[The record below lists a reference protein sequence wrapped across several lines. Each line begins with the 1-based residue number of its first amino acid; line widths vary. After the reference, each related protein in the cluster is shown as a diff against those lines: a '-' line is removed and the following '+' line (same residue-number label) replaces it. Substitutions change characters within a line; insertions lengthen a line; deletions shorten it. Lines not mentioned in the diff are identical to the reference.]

1 VRKKNSIWQ
10 DFRSGN
16 RAAYEQ
22 LIRDFYQDL
31 YTYGVRLVNNPDF
44 VKDCIHDV
52 FVYLW
57 DRRSSLGDTDN
68 VRLYLLKSLR
78 NRMLKVIKRETL
90 LVALEQD
97 VEGEFSYES
106 PIEEQIVHSEEVQL
120 TSKRVRTAINALSPR
135 QREVVHLRFFE
146 GLTNDQIAGL
156 MDITKPAVANLIHA
170 SLTALRRIYYVVQ
183 ILLGCVMI
191 I

>member
-1 VRKKNSIWQ
+1 
-10 DFRSGN
+10 
-16 RAAYEQ
+16 
-22 LIRDFYQDL
+22 
-31 YTYGVRLVNNPDF
+31 

>member
-1 VRKKNSIWQ
+1 M
-10 DFRSGN
+10 
-16 RAAYEQ
+16 
-22 LIRDFYQDL
+22 
-31 YTYGVRLVNNPDF
+31 
-44 VKDCIHDV
+44 KDCIHDV

-97 VEGEFSYES
+97 VEGEFSYEN